1 MIYVIAP
8 TFIAFCLIFPQQLEG
23 QKFLAE
29 NSASVYIQK
38 VCPSLMDPF
47 STVFELDHVFLQ
59 WICCVVTDFKAPPI
73 RLKPELMK
81 NQNGPSIT
89 WTLLQKNLLLR

>member
-1 MIYVIAP
+1 MLLLEHLLQHL
-8 TFIAFCLIFPQQLEG
+8 FQQLEG

-47 STVFELDHVFLQ
+47 STVFEFDHVFLQ
-59 WICCVVTDFKAPPI
+59 
-73 RLKPELMK
+73 
-81 NQNGPSIT
+81 
-89 WTLLQKNLLLR
+89 

>member
-1 MIYVIAP
+1 MIYAIAP

-59 WICCVVTDFKAPPI
+59 WIYCVVTDFKAPPSGWS
-73 RLKPELMK
+73 
-81 NQNGPSIT
+81 QN
-89 WTLLQKNLLLR
+89 